1 MLTESERS
9 HYRLWEGIYG
19 KPEPQPGIKPLFA
32 EWYSFPNGA
41 KFRCER
47 HYEDTGDGMRFVGL
61 EPIARIWAPE
71 EELEWLKEKGL
82 IQPMVV
88 TECSTEIVNGITKVS
103 IRGLLQKPRYGFKRA
118 EIEFETD
125 DDCEIKIGDTV
136 SIPYDGPPSNLK
148 PDDYFWFYPGNCSY
162 CGKPLNIPEYGCG
175 YCTKVTE
182 VKFRDKPP
190 KCCSLGAVEWNEE
203 EGINQCKVCGKM
215 LFSGRKPQPNL
226 DI

>member
-71 EELEWLKEKGL
+71 EETMW
-82 IQPMVV
+82 M
-88 TECSTEIVNGITKVS
+88 
-103 IRGLLQKPRYGFKRA
+103 
-118 EIEFETD
+118 IENRVDE
-125 DDCEIKIGDTV
+125 V
-136 SIPYDGPPSNLK
+136 YDGIRVH
-148 PDDYFWFYPGNCSY
+148 Y
-162 CGKPLNIPEYGCG
+162 E
-175 YCTKVTE
+175 
-182 VKFRDKPP
+182 
-190 KCCSLGAVEWNEE
+190 
-203 EGINQCKVCGKM
+203 
-215 LFSGRKPQPNL
+215 
-226 DI
+226 DIGHP